1 MQRDEDEDVHV
12 CPRVHILKNEAC
24 VCVCVCVC
32 ARTGLTLT
40 QLAVAVAKLN

>member
-24 VCVCVCVC
+24 VCVC